1 MGKEHSANTQ
11 FNFNERQIAHNA
23 SVRIDAKEQ
32 KLDEELIE
40 LENQIAE
47 LTK

>member
-1 MGKEHSANTQ
+1 MGKEHSANTW

-23 SVRIDAKEQ
+23 SVRIVAKEQ